1 MNRWWILRKLTMQH
15 RIPYYSFL
23 LCFILVCTT
32 VSVSLAQAENTVVED
47 KSIIVDEERFREIAA
62 ELRCPTCTG
71 LGVLDSE
78 APFSIQIRNEVRSQL
93 AKGGDKKSILNFF
106 LDRYGPW
113 ILRSPPKAGIN
124 WFAWLVPLGL
134 LVFGPLIIYFML
146 FRRNPIVSTESVK
159 SSDEILQE
167 MQREIAKMKGSK

>member
-1 MNRWWILRKLTMQH
+1 MNRLRILSKIIMGL
-15 RIPYYSFL
+15 RIPYHSFL
-23 LCFILVCTT
+23 CCFILVGTS
-32 VSVSLAQAENTVVED
+32 VSVSSVQAENTVVED
-47 KSIIVDEERFREIAA
+47 KSIVVDEERFREIAS

-124 WFAWLVPLGL
+124 WFAWLLPLGL
-134 LVFGPLIIYFML
+134 LVFGPLVIYFML
-146 FRRNPIVSTESVK
+146 FRRNPIVSTDSVK

-167 MQREIAKMKGSK
+167 MQAEIAKMKGSK